1 MIKIMNKLY
10 PGKENYKKRN
20 AAYRKV
26 RSITEGIKCLAAC
39 SLVSFPFIALYG
51 RVRFATALYS
61 NLDQMV
67 EIRPEVQF
75 FQ

>member
-20 AAYRKV
+20 AVYRKV

-39 SLVSFPFIALYG
+39 SLVSFPFIY
-51 RVRFATALYS
+51 VIFAMAIGAVKY
-61 NLDQMV
+61 
-67 EIRPEVQF
+67 E
-75 FQ
+75 